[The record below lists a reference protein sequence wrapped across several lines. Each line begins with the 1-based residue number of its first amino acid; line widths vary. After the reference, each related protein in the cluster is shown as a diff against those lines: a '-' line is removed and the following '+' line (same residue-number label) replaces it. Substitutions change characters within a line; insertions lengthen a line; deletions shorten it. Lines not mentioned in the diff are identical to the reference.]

1 LPGTFT
7 KIVERR
13 PLFATLDR
21 KYGFGTYGQMRVS
34 LTYGVILA
42 AICLLPDAYAA
53 DASSTGRAHF
63 IPDCAG
69 TVAIAH
75 ARIVRVDD
83 DGALILADG
92 RSLRLEGIRLPLA
105 DKSSQALAALR
116 AMALAEPVNLTTVPP
131 EKDRYGRM
139 RVQAF
144 ARQWF
149 QVALLE
155 QGLAQVQISPDR
167 SECAPDMYEAE
178 AAARARHAGIW
189 ALSAYAVRAPQALKG
204 ATGTFR
210 LVEGQVS
217 SIGRADGRTFIDFGD
232 RRSFTAMIGAE
243 SRRAF
248 RDFDFDE
255 LSGRRIR
262 VRGIVQDYRGR
273 PEIILSN
280 PFQIEFLD

>member
-1 LPGTFT
+1 M
-7 KIVERR
+7 
-13 PLFATLDR
+13 PLSATLDR
-21 KYGFGTYGQMRVS
+21 KSGFGTYGRMRLS
-34 LTYGVILA
+34 LTYGAILA

-53 DASSTGRAHF
+53 APTGDEHF

-69 TVAIAH
+69 TVVIAH
-75 ARIVRVDD
+75 ARIARVDG

-92 RSLRLEGIRLPLA
+92 RSLRLEGIRLPLT
-105 DKSSQALAALR
+105 DSSVHALAALR
-116 AMALAEPVNLTTVPP
+116 AMALAGPVNFTAAAPQ
-131 EKDRYGRM
+131 KDRYGRI
-139 RVQAF
+139 RVQAIG
-144 ARQWF
+144 RQWL

-155 QGLAQVQISPDR
+155 QGLARVQISPDR
-167 SECAPDMYEAE
+167 SECAPDLYEAE

-189 ALSAYAVRAPQALKG
+189 ALPVYAVRTPQTLKG
-204 ATGTFR
+204 ATGSFQ

-217 SIGRADGRTFIDFGD
+217 NIGHADGRTFIDFDAPG
-232 RRSFTAMIGAE
+232 RRLFTAVVGAQ

-255 LSGRRIR
+255 LSGRRVR

-280 PFQIEFLD
+280 PFQIELLD